1 MTLMI
6 DLSPDEEA
14 KLATAARQKGI
25 PIAELARQLVTGS
38 LPQAGDE
45 SLSGAPQR
53 MTPVEIIRGL
63 DELAEMN
70 RGLPILPPAAFEREH
85 IYEDRLPD
93 GLAD

>member
-25 PIAELARQLVTGS
+25 PIAELARQLLTGP

-45 SLSGAPQR
+45 SLPAAPQR
-53 MTPVEIIRGL
+53 LTPEEIIRGL

-70 RGLPILPPAAFEREH
+70 RDLPLLPPEAFEREN
-85 IYEDRLPD
+85 IYED
-93 GLAD
+93 